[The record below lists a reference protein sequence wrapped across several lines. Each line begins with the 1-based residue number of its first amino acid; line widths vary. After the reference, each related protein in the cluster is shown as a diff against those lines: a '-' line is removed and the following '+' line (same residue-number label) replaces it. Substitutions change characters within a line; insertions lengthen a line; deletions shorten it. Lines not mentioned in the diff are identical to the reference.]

1 MKTTI
6 RRGVWE
12 TNSSSVHTL
21 SVINESDVKKY
32 PEKVVFGSGEFG
44 WENQIYTNTA
54 SKAAYIWEILNYM
67 NYYREEYD
75 ECKDVLEIIKKIK
88 KTLTKNGIKPV
99 FEFPNDTICKNDNGT
114 VYHYFVNKKGKG
126 DGGYVDHPDEAV
138 GFVRELADDPKK
150 LLNFLFDKKSWIR
163 TGNDNQDY
171 SDFLEAPDNG
181 PSWEYEKDN

>member
-21 SVINESDVKKY
+21 SVINESDVKEY

-44 WENQIYTNTA
+44 WENKIYTDTA
-54 SKAAYIWEILNYM
+54 SKAAYIWEILNSM
-67 NYYREEYD
+67 NYNREKND
-75 ECKDVLEIIKKIK
+75 ECKDVLKIIKKIK
-88 KTLTKNGIKPV
+88 KTLTKSGIKPV
-99 FEFPNDTICKNDNGT
+99 FEFPNDTIRKNNDGT
-114 VYHYFVNKKGKG
+114 IYHQFVNKKGER
-126 DGGYVDHPDEAV
+126 DEGYIDHSYEAED
-138 GFVRELADDPKK
+138 FVRELADDPKK

-163 TGNDNQDY
+163 TGNDNQDD

-181 PSWEYEKDN
+181 PSWEYVKGN